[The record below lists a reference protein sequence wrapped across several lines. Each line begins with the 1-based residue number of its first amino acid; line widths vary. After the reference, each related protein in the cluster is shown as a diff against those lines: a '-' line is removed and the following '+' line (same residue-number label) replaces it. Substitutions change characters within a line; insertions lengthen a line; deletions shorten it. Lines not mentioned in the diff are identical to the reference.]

1 MPSAPTHRPL
11 LAIALRLMAAVLIA
25 AMLADFSTMRA
36 IGIAA
41 ALIAALAWWG
51 DRRRIRRRNLDA
63 VGWMPWTPV
72 FFVALMVAVI
82 ELGLAAKAWVA
93 G

>member
-1 MPSAPTHRPL
+1 
-11 LAIALRLMAAVLIA
+11 
-25 AMLADFSTMRA
+25 MLSDFTTLRA
-36 IGIAA
+36 IGLTA

-51 DRRRIRRRNLDA
+51 DRRRVRRSNLDA

-72 FFVALMVAVI
+72 FFVSLLVACVA
-82 ELGLAAKAWVA
+82 LGLAARAWLA

>member
-1 MPSAPTHRPL
+1 MFDFATL
-11 LAIALRLMAAVLIA
+11 LTLGLTAVSLALWAW
-25 AMLADFSTMRA
+25 LA
-36 IGIAA
+36 
-41 ALIAALAWWG
+41 
-51 DRRRIRRRNLDA
+51 DRRRVRRKLMDE

-82 ELGLAAKAWVA
+82 ALGLAARAWLA

>member
-1 MPSAPTHRPL
+1 
-11 LAIALRLMAAVLIA
+11 
-25 AMLADFSTMRA
+25 MLTDFTTMRA

-51 DRRRIRRRNLDA
+51 DRRRVRRTDLDA

-72 FFVALMVAVI
+72 FFVALMVAVVS
-82 ELGLAAKAWVA
+82 LGLAVKNWMA

>member
-1 MPSAPTHRPL
+1 
-11 LAIALRLMAAVLIA
+11 
-25 AMLADFSTMRA
+25 MLSDFSTMRA

-51 DRRRIRRRNLDA
+51 DRRRVRRGNLDA

-72 FFVALMVAVI
+72 FFAALMVAVVS
-82 ELGLAAKAWVA
+82 LGLAAKAWLA

>member
-1 MPSAPTHRPL
+1 
-11 LAIALRLMAAVLIA
+11 
-25 AMLADFSTMRA
+25 MLSDFTTMRA

-41 ALIAALAWWG
+41 ALIAAFAWWG
-51 DRRRIRRRNLDA
+51 DRRRVRRTDLDA

-72 FFVALMVAVI
+72 FFVALLVACVA
-82 ELGLAAKAWVA
+82 LGLAARVWMA

>member
-1 MPSAPTHRPL
+1 
-11 LAIALRLMAAVLIA
+11 
-25 AMLADFSTMRA
+25 MLSDFATMRA
-36 IGIAA
+36 LGLAA

-51 DRRRIRRRNLDA
+51 DRRRVRRSNLDA
-63 VGWMPWTPV
+63 VGWVPWTPV

-82 ELGLAAKAWVA
+82 GLGLAAKAWVA

>member
-1 MPSAPTHRPL
+1 
-11 LAIALRLMAAVLIA
+11 
-25 AMLADFSTMRA
+25 MLADFSTMRA

-72 FFVALMVAVI
+72 VFVALMVAVI

>member
-1 MPSAPTHRPL
+1 
-11 LAIALRLMAAVLIA
+11 
-25 AMLADFSTMRA
+25 MRA
-36 IGIAA
+36 IGIVA

-51 DRRRIRRRNLDA
+51 DRRRVRRRNLDA

-82 ELGLAAKAWVA
+82 GLGLAAKAWVA

>member
-1 MPSAPTHRPL
+1 
-11 LAIALRLMAAVLIA
+11 
-25 AMLADFSTMRA
+25 MRA
-36 IGIAA
+36 LGLAA
-41 ALIAALAWWG
+41 ALLAGLAWWG

-72 FFVALMVAVI
+72 FFGALMVAVI
-82 ELGLAAKAWVA
+82 ALGLAAKAWVA

>member
-1 MPSAPTHRPL
+1 
-11 LAIALRLMAAVLIA
+11 
-25 AMLADFSTMRA
+25 MLTDFTTMRA

-51 DRRRIRRRNLDA
+51 DHRRVRRTDLDA
-63 VGWMPWTPV
+63 VGWMPWTPA
-72 FFVALMVAVI
+72 FFVSLLVACVA
-82 ELGLAAKAWVA
+82 LGLAARAWLA

>member
-1 MPSAPTHRPL
+1 
-11 LAIALRLMAAVLIA
+11 
-25 AMLADFSTMRA
+25 MLTDFATMRA

-51 DRRRIRRRNLDA
+51 DRRRVRRHDLDA

-72 FFVALMVAVI
+72 FFVALLVACVA
-82 ELGLAAKAWVA
+82 LGLAARAWVA

>member
-1 MPSAPTHRPL
+1 
-11 LAIALRLMAAVLIA
+11 
-25 AMLADFSTMRA
+25 MLSDFATMRA

-51 DRRRIRRRNLDA
+51 VRRRVRRRDLDA

-72 FFVALMVAVI
+72 FFVALMVACVA
-82 ELGLAAKAWVA
+82 LGLAAKAWLT

>member
-1 MPSAPTHRPL
+1 MMT
-11 LAIALRLMAAVLIA
+11 
-25 AMLADFSTMRA
+25 DFSTMRA

>member
-1 MPSAPTHRPL
+1 
-11 LAIALRLMAAVLIA
+11 
-25 AMLADFSTMRA
+25 MLSDFNTMRA

-41 ALIAALAWWG
+41 ALVAALAWWG
-51 DRRRIRRRNLDA
+51 DRRRLRRSNLDA

-72 FFVALMVAVI
+72 FFVALMVSVI
-82 ELGLAAKAWVA
+82 ALGLAAKAWLA

>member
-1 MPSAPTHRPL
+1 
-11 LAIALRLMAAVLIA
+11 
-25 AMLADFSTMRA
+25 MLSDFPTMRA
-36 IGIAA
+36 IGLAA

-51 DRRRIRRRNLDA
+51 DRRRIRRNNLDA

-72 FFVALMVAVI
+72 FFVALMVAVVS
-82 ELGLAAKAWVA
+82 LGLAAKDWVA

>member
-1 MPSAPTHRPL
+1 
-11 LAIALRLMAAVLIA
+11 
-25 AMLADFSTMRA
+25 MLSDFTTMRA
-36 IGIAA
+36 IGLAA

-51 DRRRIRRRNLDA
+51 DRRRVRRRDLDA

-72 FFVALMVAVI
+72 FFVALLVAVVS
-82 ELGLAAKAWVA
+82 LGLAAKAWVA

>member
-1 MPSAPTHRPL
+1 
-11 LAIALRLMAAVLIA
+11 
-25 AMLADFSTMRA
+25 MLADFSTMRA

-82 ELGLAAKAWVA
+82 GLGLAAKASVA